1 MTVLKDTTASEHR
14 PAIQVRAVRTAEDL
28 EAVYAIREEVFH
40 HEQQLTPYVRD
51 DPDDAFSLNVLATID
66 NRPVG
71 TGRVT
76 LFGDEAQVAWVAV
89 LEPYR
94 RHGVGRAIMEHLIRW
109 SQAQGARYVTLN
121 AQTHALDFYRRLGF
135 EPVGRRFYM
144 GHIEHQ
150 VMILDLRSRP
160 ERG

>member
-1 MTVLKDTTASEHR
+1 MTVLKDATTSEPR

-28 EAVYAIREEVFH
+28 ESVYTIRDEVFH
-40 HEQQLTPYVRD
+40 LEQHLTPYVRD
-51 DPDDAFSLNVLATID
+51 DPDDAFSLNVLAFID
-66 NRPVG
+66 ERPVG

-89 LEPYR
+89 LAPYR
-94 RHGVGRAIMEHLIRW
+94 RHGVGRAIMEHLIHW
-109 SQAQGARYVTLN
+109 SQTQGARYVTLN

-150 VMILDLRSRP
+150 VMILDLKSRP
-160 ERG
+160 ERR

>member
-1 MTVLKDTTASEHR
+1 MTVLKDATTSEPR
-14 PAIQVRAVRTAEDL
+14 PAIQIRAVRTAEDF
-28 EAVYAIREEVFH
+28 ESVYAIRDEVFH

-51 DPDDAFSLNVLATID
+51 DPDDAFSLNLLAFID
-66 NRPVG
+66 ERPVG

-89 LEPYR
+89 LAPYR
-94 RHGVGRAIMEHLIRW
+94 RHGAGRAIMEHLIRW

-150 VMILDLRSRP
+150 VMILDLISQP
-160 ERG
+160 ERR

>member
-1 MTVLKDTTASEHR
+1 MTVLKDATTSEPR
-14 PAIQVRAVRTAEDL
+14 PAIQIRAVRTAEDF
-28 EAVYAIREEVFH
+28 ESVYAIRDEVFH

-51 DPDDAFSLNVLATID
+51 DPDDAFSLNLLAFID
-66 NRPVG
+66 ERPVG

-89 LEPYR
+89 LAPYR
-94 RHGVGRAIMEHLIRW
+94 RHGAGRAIMEHLIHW

-150 VMILDLRSRP
+150 VMILDLISQP
-160 ERG
+160 ERR

>member
-1 MTVLKDTTASEHR
+1 MTVLKDTPSSEQR
-14 PAIQVRAVRTAEDL
+14 PAVQVRPVRDRDDQ

-40 HEQQLTPYVRD
+40 HEQHLTPYVRD
-51 DPDDAFSLNVLATID
+51 DPDDAYSLTVLATVD
-66 NRPVG
+66 DRPVG

-76 LFGDEAQVAWVAV
+76 LFGDEAQIAWVAV
-89 LEPYR
+89 LKPYR
-94 RHGVGRAIMEHLIRW
+94 GRGVGSAVMHYLIRW

-150 VMILDLRSRP
+150 VMVLDLRAQP
-160 ERG
+160 ERK